1 MAMDAGVVAHVAPS
15 QLLASISANS
25 DSNIPV
31 WLMPAIG
38 LAWTI
43 LLAFYALRLHQR
55 QGQIQ
60 AVIQDRTRDLEA
72 ANKRLEDE
80 IKVRQQVEADLQ
92 HARDALETRVNE
104 RTADLANANQK
115 LRDEMVERVQA
126 EDRIREQAALLD
138 LVPDA
143 IYVRELDSRISYW
156 NMGAQRMCGWTAD
169 EARGVSLEKMY
180 HPDDIPRL
188 ASLQSQIMQTGQW
201 AGELRLIGKTGCE
214 LDVYSRWELIRDR
227 VGNPKSILVINTD
240 LTEHKR
246 AQARYQRARR
256 LESISTLTGGIA
268 HDLNNALAP
277 IAIGVDLLRHQNTDP
292 SNEHLLGQIESSV
305 RRGAD
310 VIRQMLTF
318 SKGAEMDYTVI
329 QTRHVV
335 ENIII
340 LTRETFPNN
349 IQIQSSINDDLWPIY
364 GNASHLQQILTN
376 LCDNAREAM
385 PQGGLLTIKTA
396 NVELNENF
404 TQSNPEARIGPH
416 VMIEL
421 ADTGIGMPPEIQ
433 DKIFDPFFTTKG
445 IGQGSGLGLST
456 AVGLVK
462 NHAGFIQVN
471 SKPGQ
476 GSTMRVYLP
485 AKPDSKPGEILP
497 EHAADL
503 DNLPHGNQELVLL
516 VEDEPL
522 VRDVTRET
530 LEKFDY
536 QVVTANDGVEALKAF
551 SQRQTDIQVVV
562 TDLAMP
568 MMDGIATIRALRQIS
583 PTIKIITMSGAASK
597 TKAVE
602 AQNLGVGISLA
613 KPFSAGPLLEALH
626 QVLHGPTI
634 GQPTPK
640 F

>member
-1 MAMDAGVVAHVAPS
+1 MDTWAVAIVDPS
-15 QLLASISANS
+15 QLLASIAANS

-38 LAWTI
+38 LTWTL
-43 LLAFYALRLHQR
+43 LLALYALRLHQR
-55 QGQIQ
+55 QGHIQ
-60 AVIQDRTRDLEA
+60 AEIHNQTRDLEA
-72 ANKRLEDE
+72 ANKRLEGE

-92 HARDALETRVNE
+92 QARDALETRVNE

-115 LRDEMVERVQA
+115 LRDEMAERVQA
-126 EDRIREQAALLD
+126 EERIREQAALLD

-169 EARGVSLEKMY
+169 EVRGVGLEKMY
-180 HPDDIPRL
+180 HPDDFPRL
-188 ASLQSQIMQTGQW
+188 ASLQIQIMQTGQW
-201 AGELRLIGKTGCE
+201 AGELRLIGKTGRE

-227 VGNPKSILVINTD
+227 IGNPKSILVINTD
-240 LTEHKR
+240 LTEHKK

-277 IAIGVDLLRHQNTDP
+277 IAIGVDLLRHQNSDP
-292 SNEHLLGQIESSV
+292 SIEHLLNQIESSV

-318 SKGAEMDYTVI
+318 SKGAEMDYSLI

-340 LTRETFPNN
+340 LTRETFPKN
-349 IQIQSSINDDLWPIY
+349 IQIQSSINEDLWPIY

-376 LCDNAREAM
+376 LCDNARDAM
-385 PQGGLLTIKTA
+385 PQNGVLSIKTA
-396 NVELNENF
+396 NMELDENF
-404 TQSNPEARIGPH
+404 VQLNPEARTGPH

-421 ADTGIGMPPEIQ
+421 KDTGIGMPAEIQ

-456 AVGLVK
+456 AMGLVK
-462 NHAGFIQVN
+462 NHAGFIQVD

-485 AKPDSKPGEILP
+485 ATPASIPGETP
-497 EHAADL
+497 VEKTPDL
-503 DNLPHGNQELVLL
+503 DHLPHGDHQLILL

-522 VRDVTRET
+522 VRDITRET
-530 LEKFDY
+530 LLRFNY
-536 QVVTANDGVEALKAF
+536 RVVTANDGVEALKVF
-551 SQRQTDIQVVV
+551 SQQQTDIQAVV

-568 MMDGIATIRALRQIS
+568 MMDGIATIRALRQIN
-583 PTIKIITMSGAASK
+583 PNIKIITMSGAASK

-613 KPFSAGPLLEALH
+613 KPFSAGPLLEALY

-634 GQPTPK
+634 GQPTPNI
-640 F
+640 